1 MIGVSGTLKQFPD
14 AGICTRLKPT
24 TNKQQKQKTQ
34 TWIYLQPQIMI
45 ICNTYCKLC
54 KLKNEIHSKEAF
66 PKVSFTICSFAS
78 DSPELGSLSLASDV
92 PCLIFLCHYPCL
104 CPFVI
109 VSKPNLLFFVNSC
122 SKCTQLP
129 KSFLPSRVLI

>member
-1 MIGVSGTLKQFPD
+1 MLEFALDSNRQ
-14 AGICTRLKPT
+14 
-24 TNKQQKQKTQ
+24 TNKQQKTEN
-34 TWIYLQPQIMI
+34 TNLNISHLQPQIMI

-54 KLKNEIHSKEAF
+54 KLKNEIHSKEVF